1 MSGAPGITTRRIR
14 AQDLESGFLESL
26 DSLRPASRMG
36 AAAARRVLDSIG
48 ANPNHVVLVA
58 ERAGRVIGA
67 TTLLIEPKFI
77 HGGGLVGHIEDVSV
91 RGGEQRAGAG
101 SALVRAAVA
110 EARRAGCYKV
120 VLECS
125 EDLVPFYERL
135 GLSRHSVSMRRDL
148 C

>member
-1 MSGAPGITTRRIR
+1 MSGGEAVTTRRAGER
-14 AQDLESGFLESL
+14 DLGLGLLESL
-26 DSLRPASRMG
+26 DSLRPASHMG
-36 AAAARRVLDSIG
+36 REAASRAMASML

-67 TTLLIEPKFI
+67 ATLLMEPKII
-77 HGGGLVGHIEDVSV
+77 HDGGLVGHIEDVAV
-91 RGGEQRAGAG
+91 RDGERRSGAG
-101 SALVRAAVA
+101 SALVRAAIA

-125 EDLVPFYERL
+125 EALVPFYERL

>member
-1 MSGAPGITTRRIR
+1 MR

-36 AAAARRVLDSIG
+36 TAAARRTLASIA
-48 ANPNHVVLVA
+48 ANPNHVILVA

-77 HGGGLVGHIEDVSV
+77 HDGGLVGHIEDVSV
-91 RGGEQRAGAG
+91 RGGEQGEGAG

-110 EARRAGCYKV
+110 EARSAGCYKV

>member
-1 MSGAPGITTRRIR
+1 MSGAAGITTRRLR
-14 AQDLESGFLESL
+14 EQDLASGFLESL
-26 DSLRPASRMG
+26 DALRPASHMG
-36 AAAARRVLDSIG
+36 QAAASRVLDSVA
-48 ANPNHVVLVA
+48 ANPNHVILVA
-58 ERAGRVIGA
+58 ERDGRVIGA

-77 HGGGLVGHIEDVSV
+77 HDGGLVGHIEDVSV
-91 RGGEQRAGAG
+91 RDGERGAGAG
-101 SALVRAAVA
+101 SALVRAAIE

-125 EDLVPFYERL
+125 ERLVPFYERL